1 MCVHAESLQSCP
13 RLCYPMDYSLPSSSV
28 HEVLQARMLEWIA
41 TPSSRGPSPPRD
53 RTQVS
58 YISCT
63 GRWVLY
69 NCLHLGSP
77 WRERQCLNVQIY
89 ITVFVFL
96 FPLAK
101 IVKQKQ
107 CHTCGGVVEVHMPPE
122 VFGDAWVLIFTT
134 CSFNLHIW
142 LTQRPLVRVNISRLS
157 VITYSS
163 NTHSCSMSLPRKL
176 PVSIKLMVWAFW
188 WGVKILKF

>member
-1 MCVHAESLQSCP
+1 MVRE
-13 RLCYPMDYSLPSSSV
+13 
-28 HEVLQARMLEWIA
+28 ARRATVCGVTGVGRDLATTPPPPPPPPPPLEKIKHC
-41 TPSSRGPSPPRD
+41 
-53 RTQVS
+53 RTT
-58 YISCT
+58 YIDAVIQHFRT
-63 GRWVLY
+63 T
-69 NCLHLGSP
+69 
-77 WRERQCLNVQIY
+77 EFLNVQIY

-188 WGVKILKF
+188 WGVKILKFWLLLVSFLKEKEEYWSCKT